1 MKHDKSL
8 SADEQHFM
16 EGDWKMIV
24 MIAVVLSFV
33 LPLLYRR
40 YVPVM
45 GTKRISVF
53 HEGCEAV
60 LVDVRDFHEASH
72 SPMESAVHIPLAYL
86 ARQHHDIPKK
96 EVVVVVSDRI
106 LRNLSIRQLKKH
118 GYDVKGY
125 WCAQDASRYVK
136 ASI

>member
-1 MKHDKSL
+1 MS
-8 SADEQHFM
+8 M
-16 EGDWKMIV
+16 V
-24 MIAVVLSFV
+24 IAVVLLAM

-40 YVPVM
+40 YVPVR
-45 GTKRISVF
+45 GTKRISDF

-60 LVDVRDFHEASH
+60 LVDVRDFHEAKH
-72 SPMESAVHIPLAYL
+72 LPMESAIHIPLPYL
-86 ARQHHDIPKK
+86 ARQHSDIPKK

-125 WCAQDASRYVK
+125 WCAHDQHRYMK
-136 ASI
+136 ASV